1 MNSPLPPNGIVAGP
15 ADDQWQLCVDP
26 ALRPFVLRALAG
38 RTALDAEIDAMP
50 LPRGG
55 IWLRRLVGL
64 LRTYRR
70 LRPESLGRRCVCDPS
85 CSRYAELALRRHG
98 LRRGLLRTLER
109 LGRCR
114 PGHGGVDL
122 P

>member
-1 MNSPLPPNGIVAGP
+1 MDP
-15 ADDQWQLCVDP
+15 AADRWQLRVEP
-26 ALRPFVLRALAG
+26 ALQPFVLRALAG
-38 RTALDAEIDAMP
+38 RTALDAEVDAMP
-50 LPRGG
+50 LPSSGF
-55 IWLRRLVGL
+55 WLRRLVRL

-98 LRRGLLRTLER
+98 LRRGLMRGFAR
-109 LGRCR
+109 LLRCR
-114 PGHGGVDL
+114 PGNGGVDL